1 MGIIINRKSHD
12 CICNRDRVG
21 GDEGNRTP
29 VRKNLAKGFSER
41 SWCFKSPSVHRPS
54 TGYALWQLLSCD
66 RVRSAPLFT
75 FTSNRRPLHSR
86 GTLCRNE
93 HRAGKDAEGKTG
105 SAPQLAYQGLKSPSK
120 PLHPHIQF
128 KNFILKTCIQR
139 QAYQAFFHSRQ
150 DNIQCALCSAQS
162 VNISQPISNCFR
174 LNYLLLKQQLR
185 HRLPIRPYP

>member
-1 MGIIINRKSHD
+1 MFPNIFVNTCDTQAQNLATYSSRSISHLLTKVNRILHNISTFYHSLTLQTSRNGKGDYLDILIILHRKSHD
-12 CICNRDRVG
+12 CICNRDWVG
-21 GDEGNRTP
+21 GDEESRTP

-93 HRAGKDAEGKTG
+93 
-105 SAPQLAYQGLKSPSK
+105 Q
-120 PLHPHIQF
+120 
-128 KNFILKTCIQR
+128 
-139 QAYQAFFHSRQ
+139 HSG
-150 DNIQCALCSAQS
+150 C
-162 VNISQPISNCFR
+162 
-174 LNYLLLKQQLR
+174 
-185 HRLPIRPYP
+185 

>member
-75 FTSNRRPLHSR
+75 FTSNRRPTQPRYSVQ
-86 GTLCRNE
+86 E
-93 HRAGKDAEGKTG
+93 RA
-105 SAPQLAYQGLKSPSK
+105 
-120 PLHPHIQF
+120 
-128 KNFILKTCIQR
+128 
-139 QAYQAFFHSRQ
+139 
-150 DNIQCALCSAQS
+150 AL
-162 VNISQPISNCFR
+162 R
-174 LNYLLLKQQLR
+174 LLKQLFCCQLILKLR
-185 HRLPIRPYP
+185 ILWRFRTAARLPRFEIPVETFTSPYSI

>member
-1 MGIIINRKSHD
+1 MHRLTTNSFCYKNTSHTQTKAESPKALCFLSFHNIVPNHYNKVTYIAMGIIINRKSHD

-93 HRAGKDAEGKTG
+93 
-105 SAPQLAYQGLKSPSK
+105 Q
-120 PLHPHIQF
+120 
-128 KNFILKTCIQR
+128 
-139 QAYQAFFHSRQ
+139 HSG
-150 DNIQCALCSAQS
+150 C
-162 VNISQPISNCFR
+162 
-174 LNYLLLKQQLR
+174 
-185 HRLPIRPYP
+185 

>member
-1 MGIIINRKSHD
+1 MIKLNKPKTLPWQDEALTVKGQSLFLIKSLWVHFYINRKSHD

-75 FTSNRRPLHSR
+75 FTSNRRSLHSR

-93 HRAGKDAEGKTG
+93 
-105 SAPQLAYQGLKSPSK
+105 Q
-120 PLHPHIQF
+120 
-128 KNFILKTCIQR
+128 
-139 QAYQAFFHSRQ
+139 HSG
-150 DNIQCALCSAQS
+150 C
-162 VNISQPISNCFR
+162 
-174 LNYLLLKQQLR
+174 
-185 HRLPIRPYP
+185 

>member
-1 MGIIINRKSHD
+1 MEDLKESGGLEQDGDYVFLLDREYVRNRDSGIPPEETMLIIAKNKFGKTAKIELNFDGKYQNFTEPKKTNFPPYKTPKAPIMLDMGIIINRKSHD
-12 CICNRDRVG
+12 CICNRDWVG

-66 RVRSAPLFT
+66 RVRSTPLFT

-93 HRAGKDAEGKTG
+93 
-105 SAPQLAYQGLKSPSK
+105 Q
-120 PLHPHIQF
+120 
-128 KNFILKTCIQR
+128 
-139 QAYQAFFHSRQ
+139 HSG
-150 DNIQCALCSAQS
+150 C
-162 VNISQPISNCFR
+162 
-174 LNYLLLKQQLR
+174 
-185 HRLPIRPYP
+185 

>member
-1 MGIIINRKSHD
+1 MCLFYGKHKLNHSYYFFSCKYALPAQNACSLTENH
-12 CICNRDRVG
+12 RDFRSNKKRHLKARLLSVSFY

-93 HRAGKDAEGKTG
+93 
-105 SAPQLAYQGLKSPSK
+105 Q
-120 PLHPHIQF
+120 
-128 KNFILKTCIQR
+128 
-139 QAYQAFFHSRQ
+139 HSG
-150 DNIQCALCSAQS
+150 C
-162 VNISQPISNCFR
+162 
-174 LNYLLLKQQLR
+174 
-185 HRLPIRPYP
+185 